1 MTNTTGMV
9 TTPMH
14 TTRDT
19 TTSATG
25 MTMMM
30 TSTTR
35 KTLQEQHGI
44 PTMVM
49 CGTTS
54 TTRTTTGKMKNK
66 NHGGPTTGTTS
77 GQSNMR
83 PQPQQRPTTWLRF
96 PISTT
101 AKENITDHGKARA
114 KAKANT
120 GDHGKEKA
128 KAKAKARCNRI
139 TRAHS
144 KVTETKALVKA
155 KAKVKVTKE
164 KVASLVKMAAQNAAL
179 RTTPRTAL
187 GKGKPKEAKAKAVA
201 PSSQESLTQ
210 LLKRKQQIFPKPL
223 HFTRRPSSMPPTT
236 RPLATSICK
245 PLVLST
251 MTRKQA
257 VSLWFRVAT
266 SVPRNSS
273 KSPTTTI
280 TTSIATKPQ
289 RCSYSEI
296 SWSSPPRRIA
306 ISSRRRLH
314 LISSQNRR
322 QMPSNRS
329 ITTSRCHQPDLRA
342 T

>member
-1 MTNTTGMV
+1 MV
-9 TTPMH
+9 TC
-14 TTRDT
+14 
-19 TTSATG
+19 G
-25 MTMMM
+25 M
-30 TSTTR
+30 TSTT
-35 KTLQEQHGI
+35 KI
-44 PTMVM
+44 
-49 CGTTS
+49 
-54 TTRTTTGKMKNK
+54 TTGKMTTKK
-66 NHGGPTTGTTS
+66 HGGPTNGMTS
-77 GQSNMR
+77 GQSNK
-83 PQPQQRPTTWLRF
+83 QLHQHQRPTTWLRF
-96 PISTT
+96 PTSTM
-101 AKENITDHGKARA
+101 AKENTADHGKVKA

-128 KAKAKARCNRI
+128 KAKAKVRCNRI

-187 GKGKPKEAKAKAVA
+187 GKGRTKETKAKAMV
-201 PSSQESLTQ
+201 PSSQESLAQ

-257 VSLWFRVAT
+257 ASLWFRVAT

-322 QMPSNRS
+322 RMPSNRPA
-329 ITTSRCHQPDLRA
+329 TTTRCHQPDLRA